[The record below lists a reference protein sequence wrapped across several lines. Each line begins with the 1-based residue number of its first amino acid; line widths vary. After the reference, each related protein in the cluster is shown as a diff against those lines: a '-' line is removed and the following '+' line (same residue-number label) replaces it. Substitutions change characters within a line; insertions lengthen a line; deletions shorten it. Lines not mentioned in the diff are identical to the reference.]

1 MQIKGL
7 HKNIYKLANYSLQQ
21 ELLSEQARIRYE
33 QLGDWEM
40 LKSHGVPDSEIARIT
55 GISRATF
62 YRRKA
67 RLKRYG
73 AMGLHLYSRRPNNFR
88 NSNIDKSI
96 QDIIIDTRLDNP
108 TYGKA
113 KITAILQ
120 RDYDIKI
127 SESSVGRIISKA
139 IKKGEVM
146 RYQAAKNCRRKRQF
160 NHHAKRWQYHMKPRN
175 AGEMIQIDHMSV
187 FKNGIKIKHFQAYD
201 PITKFVYAELFH
213 EAKSSNAMNFLFRF
227 ENELPFPIKSIQ
239 VDGGAEFMKDFES
252 LCERKEIPLLVLPPN
267 RPQYN
272 GGVERANR
280 TFREDFYNQ
289 VDYFESIQDARIQL
303 KQALHK
309 YNNFRPHQKL
319 DNLTPNQYINNI
331 LRTS

>member
-33 QLGDWEM
+33 QLGDWEI
-40 LKSHGVPDSEIARIT
+40 LKSHGVPDIEIARIT

-88 NSNIDKSI
+88 NSKIARSI
-96 QDIIIDTRLDNP
+96 QDIIIETRLDNP

-113 KITAILQ
+113 KITTILQ
-120 RDYDIKI
+120 RDYSIKI

-139 IKKGEVM
+139 LKTGEIV

-160 NHHAKRWQYHMKPRN
+160 THHAQRWQYHMKPKN

-187 FKNGIKIKHFQAYD
+187 TKSDKRIKHFQAYD
-201 PITKFVYAELFH
+201 PITKFVYAEIFS
-213 EAKSSNAMNFLFRF
+213 EAKSSNSADFLFRL
-227 ENELPFPIKSIQ
+227 ENALPFSIKSIQ
-239 VDGGAEFMKDFES
+239 VDGGSEFMKDFES
-252 LCERKEIPLLVLPPN
+252 LCKRKEIPLFVLPPN

-289 VDYFESIQDARIQL
+289 VDYFDSIQNARIQL

-319 DNLTPNQYINNI
+319 DNLTPNQYIHNI
-331 LRTS
+331 LKL